1 MKEFEVLSPY
11 EVESILGGGA
21 ISNGVALDDNHCES
35 IFGSGCKEGCK
46 SGCKDGCKESAKHE
60 CREGKGVCWKTI
72 LWLMVSIIG
81 HFLILCVQKHQNHI
95 ENIG

>member
-1 MKEFEVLSPY
+1 MNVVKGKEF
-11 EVESILGGGA
+11 A
-21 ISNGVALDDNHCES
+21 
-35 IFGSGCKEGCK
+35 
-46 SGCKDGCKESAKHE
+46 
-60 CREGKGVCWKTI
+60 GKLF